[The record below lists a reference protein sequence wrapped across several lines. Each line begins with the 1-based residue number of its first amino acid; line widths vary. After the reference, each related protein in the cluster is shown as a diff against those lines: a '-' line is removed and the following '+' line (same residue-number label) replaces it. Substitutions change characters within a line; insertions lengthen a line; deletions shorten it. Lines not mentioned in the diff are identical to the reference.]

1 MLKQIIL
8 AYYAIMD
15 INTLKLFVE
24 VMQRRNFTD
33 IARTHDIAPS
43 SVSRSITALEKELGI
58 RLFQRSTR
66 KLEPTE
72 AGLAYFARVKTI
84 IDDLNSAQQVAA
96 DLTEI
101 PTGTLRITAAT
112 VFGSNHIVPL
122 LPELAAKYPEL
133 AIDLNL
139 TDNYLDLIDE
149 RIDVAIRLGTLED
162 SSYIAKRLT
171 KMVFSICASPR
182 YLEQHGTPITPD
194 QIADHKCLLFP
205 IAGYNLNWLFK
216 DTQQNIIEATTSKTV
231 LISNSNA
238 IRQCTLL
245 SMGLSLLPDWL
256 VNNDI
261 EQGKLVRLFPD
272 YQVTTTNYDSS
283 VWLIYPSKEYL
294 PLKTRVFIDIL
305 TDRFKP
311 S

>member
-1 MLKQIIL
+1 
-8 AYYAIMD
+8 MD
-15 INTLKLFVE
+15 VNTLKLFVD
-24 VMQRRNFTD
+24 VMQHRNFTD
-33 IARTHDIAPS
+33 IARMHDIAPS

-84 IDDLNSAQQVAA
+84 IEDLNSAQQVAA

-112 VFGSNHIVPL
+112 VFGGNHIVPL
-122 LPELAAKYPEL
+122 LPEIAAKYPEL

-139 TDNYLDLIDE
+139 TDSYLDLIDE

-171 KMVFSICASPR
+171 KMVFSICASPA
-182 YLEQHGTPITPD
+182 YLEQHGTPTAPE
-194 QIADHKCLLFP
+194 QIAEHKCLLFP

-216 DTQQNIIEATTSKTV
+216 DTQQNIIEVTTSKTM

-238 IRQCTLL
+238 IRQCTLFN
-245 SMGLSLLPDWL
+245 MGLSLLPDWL
-256 VNNDI
+256 VRDDI
-261 EQGKLVRLFPD
+261 TQGKLVRLFAE
-272 YQVTTTNYDSS
+272 YQVTTTNFDSS
-283 VWLIYPSKEYL
+283 VWLIYPSKHYL
-294 PLKTRVFIDIL
+294 PLKTRVFIELL
-305 TDRFKP
+305 TERFNP